1 MYNIISMDIKEL
13 IEKAVENLNRVRQ
26 LNLNITDISSQPD
39 NDNVF
44 LASILDNESDCA
56 FYVVIDEN
64 MSTQQLLSDEPTNL
78 SPDNIIMLRIAKH
91 IFEAYKNS
99 KNNIIN
105 DSSTLSSSAL
115 NNDQPL
121 GALNVDDIT
130 YDICANGGSLTVTF
144 DEVDELKNKV
154 RDLEDTNNILIGEI
168 DYLKTILRAKGIL

>member
-1 MYNIISMDIKEL
+1 MNIKEL

-26 LNLNITDISSQPD
+26 LNLNITNMSSQPD

-44 LASILDNESDCA
+44 LVSILDNESDCT

-64 MSTQQLLSDEPTNL
+64 MSTQQLLSDKPANL
-78 SPDNIIMLRIAKH
+78 SPNNIIMLRIAKH

-105 DSSTLSSSAL
+105 GSSTLSSSAL
-115 NNDQPL
+115 NNGQPL
-121 GALNVDDIT
+121 GALNIDGT
-130 YDICANGGSLTVTF
+130 AYDISVNDRSLTVTF

-154 RDLEDTNNILIGEI
+154 KDLEDANNILIGEI

>member
-1 MYNIISMDIKEL
+1 MNVKEL

-26 LNLNITDISSQPD
+26 LNLNITNISSQPD

-44 LASILDNESDCA
+44 LVSILDNESGCA
-56 FYVVIDEN
+56 FYAIIDEN
-64 MSTQQLLSDEPTNL
+64 MSTQQLLPDEPTNL

-105 DSSTLSSSAL
+105 GSSTLSGSAL

-121 GALNVDDIT
+121 GALNIDGT
-130 YDICANGGSLTVTF
+130 AYDISVNDRNLTVTF
-144 DEVDELKNKV
+144 NEVDELKNKV
-154 RDLEDTNNILIGEI
+154 KDLEDANNILIGEI